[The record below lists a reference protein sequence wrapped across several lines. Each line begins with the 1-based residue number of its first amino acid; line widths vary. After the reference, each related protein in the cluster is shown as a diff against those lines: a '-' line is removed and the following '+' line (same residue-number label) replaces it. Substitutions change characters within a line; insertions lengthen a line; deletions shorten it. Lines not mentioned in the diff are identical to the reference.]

1 MVQVEQQLIYIKL
14 GYKNIIGLDIADKLI
29 DSAKEYIKKNN
40 LEIEFVLGDATDLK
54 YDDNLF
60 DIVIFSFNGLQT
72 IPGINNRLKV
82 LKEVYRVL
90 KLNGLFIFTAHDRDG
105 NKEFIKFWE
114 EERLKWEKGIQDKR
128 LEIYGDRYMIDKTG
142 EEGFIHL
149 SNIEE
154 MIEFINNTDFKILEY
169 VKSNDI
175 ANENKKTKEFALDTV
190 FWILQK

>member
-1 MVQVEQQLIYIKL
+1 MLVEQQLIYINF
-14 GYKNIIGLDIADKLI
+14 GFKNIIGLDIADKLI
-29 DSAKEYIKKNN
+29 DSAKEYIKNN
-40 LEIEFVLGDATDLK
+40 NWDIEFVLGDATDLK

-60 DIVIFSFNGLQT
+60 DIVIFSFHGLQT
-72 IPGINNRLKV
+72 IPGMNNRIKV

-90 KLNGLFIFTAHDRDG
+90 KSNGLFIFTAHDRDG
-105 NKEFIKFWE
+105 NKEFAEFWKE
-114 EERLKWEKGIQDKR
+114 EKLKWEKGIQDKR

-149 SNIEE
+149 SSIEE
-154 MIEFINNTDFKILEY
+154 MKEFINNTDFKIVEY

-175 ANENKKTKEFALDTV
+175 AIENEKTKEFALDTV

>member
-1 MVQVEQQLIYIKL
+1 MLVEQQLIYIKL

-40 LEIEFVLGDATDLK
+40 LDIEFVLGDATDLK

-82 LKEVYRVL
+82 LKEAYRVL
-90 KLNGLFIFTAHDRDG
+90 KPNGLFIFTAHDRDG
-105 NKEFIKFWE
+105 NKEFSKFWE
-114 EERLKWEKGIQDKR
+114 EEKLKWEKGIQDKR

-142 EEGFIHL
+142 EEGFIHF
-149 SNIEE
+149 SSIEE
-154 MIEFINNTDFKILEY
+154 MIEFINNTDFKIVEY

-175 ANENKKTKEFALDTV
+175 AIENEKTKEFALDTV